1 MGTTSVD
8 DGFLRLVLGN
18 KQLYIG
24 KEKWFKMLQ
33 DDGTP
38 MAPAVEGKKVRKK
51 SKNVRYNDMDHPE
64 LYKLAVLIYLLYT
77 SRAGGEDGRF
87 IFVAR
92 HSDFMAVLEGGR
104 SRQLKSALSVTT

>member
-1 MGTTSVD
+1 MCIDSSMGTTSVD

-64 LYKLAVLIYLLYT
+64 LYKLHYITILC
-77 SRAGGEDGRF
+77 
-87 IFVAR
+87 
-92 HSDFMAVLEGGR
+92 
-104 SRQLKSALSVTT
+104 